1 MFNMIPRYIVIR
13 DDDISYFTRLD
24 DFKKVHR
31 LLLDEGIPF
40 NAAVVPKVSD
50 NVGDGEGGYEGFI
63 PKQVLGKGRSYLVY
77 ENEELIAF
85 IRSLDSIEI
94 AQHGFSHEHLR
105 PGVSEFADSNSARI
119 SRKLDEGK
127 DILFKAFGV
136 KPGFFVPPYDVVTK
150 EVLREIR
157 KRFDGIS
164 LSQTS
169 HGIHSMTMWGK
180 FLWTKWRGRCIIR
193 WKGFRIVQH
202 PGLDFSCM
210 DESMLGQETV
220 EDIMSKVRDVLVLP
234 LHSWRFFSREGRL
247 RVEAL
252 NRWEEFLKRLISDNK
267 IKFLKLSEIKEI
279 Y

>member
-1 MFNMIPRYIVIR
+1 MFNMFPRYIVIR

-50 NVGDGEGGYEGFI
+50 SVGDDESGHEGFI
-63 PKQVLGKGRSYLVY
+63 PKKYAGKGRSYPVH
-77 ENEELIAF
+77 ENEELIALV
-85 IRSLDSIEI
+85 RSLDAIEI

-105 PGVSEFADSNSARI
+105 PGVPEFADSDSSNI
-119 SRKLDEGK
+119 GRKLDEGK

-136 KPGFFVPPYDVVTK
+136 RPGFFVPPYDFVTQ
-150 EVLREIR
+150 EALQEIR

-164 LSQTS
+164 LSKTS
-169 HGIHSMTMWGK
+169 HKIYPVTMWGK
-180 FLWTKWRGRCIIR
+180 FLWTKWHGRCILP

-202 PGLDFSCM
+202 PGLDFSDL
-210 DESMLGQETV
+210 DESIIGHATV
-220 EDIMSKVRDVLVLP
+220 QNIISKVHDVLVLP
-234 LHSWRFFSREGRL
+234 LHSWRFFTREGRL

-252 NRWEEFLKRLISDNK
+252 NRWEEFLKSLISNSK
-267 IKFLKLSEIKEI
+267 IKFLKFSEIEKI
-279 Y
+279 F